1 MRRHKELISTILPL
15 HSHLGLIIEG
25 VEIGWSSFVA
35 SGSLGRRRVGKR
47 ARKNTIKKGDDD
59 EDKEHNY
66 YHYYPPYLQHR
77 ACTALDA
84 QSYSA
89 LD

>member
-59 EDKEHNY
+59 EDKEHITTTTV
-66 YHYYPPYLQHR
+66 HLQYR
-77 ACTALDA
+77 VCTAQL
-84 QSYSA
+84 
-89 LD
+89 